1 MSVAFDSLSNELL
14 FTAFQAAL
22 GLAVSLGGLTELL
35 EGRLKWSAVG
45 HVMAQSG
52 QHGARERERVLEAV
66 NRISIVGRLSL
77 GLGLSVGVGGA
88 LLSWSVVFLLAVALR
103 LRPKH
108 NLLYI
113 AACIVVISTAGPI
126 EVFYPKSSTVPSWA
140 PLTVAILLFGLYI
153 NGAWWKWK
161 SPQFRSGAA
170 VYVVLARHHLSY
182 RPDAGR
188 QWQASERLRSWCHR
202 IALTVI
208 AVEVALPVLLLLPR
222 LAPIAFGVGAVF
234 HTMLLA
240 VQPSRLLPFQIATL
254 ASYACVEMLR

>member
-1 MSVAFDSLSNELL
+1 MSVSFDSLSDESL

-45 HVMAQSG
+45 HVMARSG
-52 QHGARERERVLEAV
+52 GRGAHERERVLEAV

-77 GLGLSVGVGGA
+77 GLPLAVGSGGA
-88 LLSWSVVFLLAVALR
+88 LLSWTVVFLLAVALR

-113 AACIVVISTAGPI
+113 ATCIVVISTVGPI
-126 EVFYPKSSTVPSWA
+126 DLFDSSSSTIPLWA
-140 PLTVAILLFGLYI
+140 PVTVAILLFGLYI
-153 NGAWWKWK
+153 NGAWWKWT
-161 SPQFRSGAA
+161 SPQFRSGATL
-170 VYVVLARHHLSY
+170 YVIVTRYRLRY
-182 RPDAGR
+182 RPDVGHE
-188 QWQASERLRSWCHR
+188 WQASERLRSWCHR
-202 IALTVI
+202 TALMVI
-208 AVEVALPVLLLLPR
+208 AVEVALPVLLSIPP

-234 HTMLLA
+234 HTILLA